1 MSTEACS
8 FSFDH
13 YASILK
19 TALDSGYRFG
29 AYSDLETA
37 INPTCVL
44 RHDID
49 YTPERAIHF
58 GEIENRLGIRSYYFV
73 LINSA
78 IYNIRENRH
87 YHVFQELKKMGHE
100 IGLHFDLSW
109 DPNVAF
115 EDIVTQCN
123 REKQIL
129 RTLSDIEPCSII
141 SFHNPH
147 KFKEMVLN
155 KPVVGMEHTY
165 EKRYFTDTK
174 YLSDSQG
181 WYEGC
186 VCKVFAEKRY
196 PKIQLLTHPY
206 IWAAEPRGTFTQ
218 DMAAMVKEKSQ
229 FITEYLIQY
238 HPVCYKNKDELRERT
253 AMGVQQWPNS

>member
-1 MSTEACS
+1 MSTNCS

-13 YASILK
+13 YEFILR
-19 TALDSGYRFG
+19 TAQESGYRFTP
-29 AYSDLETA
+29 YSALEAAST
-37 INPTCVL
+37 PTCVL

-78 IYNIRENRH
+78 IYNLRENRH
-87 YHVFQELKKMGHE
+87 YRVFQELKKMGHE

-109 DPNVAF
+109 NP
-115 EDIVTQCN
+115 DIAWEKVVEQCD

-129 RTLSDIEPCSII
+129 QTLLDIEPCSIL

-147 KFKEMVLN
+147 KFKDLVLN
-155 KPVVGMEHTY
+155 RAVEGMEHAY

-186 VCKVFAEKRY
+186 VCQVFAEKRY
-196 PKIQLLTHPY
+196 PKLQLLTHPY
-206 IWAAEPRGTFTQ
+206 IWSAEPRGSFTQ
-218 DMAAMVKEKSQ
+218 DMAAMVEEKSK

-238 HPVCYKNKDELRERT
+238 HPVCNKNKEELRQLT
-253 AMGVQQWPNS
+253 QMGNGECRNS